1 MPVYYE
7 TEIMY
12 RWYKKANSKT
22 NQQKEQKVK
31 SVSLDKEMLLSCQE
45 TIRSVTEL
53 YKWLGRKH
61 LPPDY
66 YVVPYDGIRD
76 DALVSA
82 MFDELERYRGFKRC
96 YAALK
101 HGKIYEAVHEVSTV
115 FLPNETRAQQIQK
128 YIDDGVP
135 DFLAEKMGY
144 SDEAINL
151 LLGKLPQYTNA
162 LAATTVLSCIW
173 KDIEL
178 QHDAE
183 LQPKYGVTP
192 RDYGKGTAGIFRWWS
207 NDAATDEIQQL
218 LAERQQ
224 YILKSLF
231 YYRRR
236 FSDGEQDKEIQGL
249 KCFPGSWVNAISN
262 VERICVG
269 PEWQSAESMLYSVL
283 KNPTQVIET
292 ALDDIVNFHLRGVKL
307 QIDSS
312 GNRQFLVADTI
323 VDAMYAYLSWD
334 LQHGLSYRKCLCCD
348 TYFVV
353 GNRDRKYC
361 DAHLPPN
368 GRYQRNLIHKKLKE
382 TAMKGESIC
391 KNEP

>member
-12 RWYKKANSKT
+12 RWYKKPDDKTNSK
-22 NQQKEQKVK
+22 KEQKVK
-31 SVSLDKEMLLSCQE
+31 FTSLDKEMLLSCQE
-45 TIRSVTEL
+45 TIQSVTEL

-76 DALVSA
+76 DALVA
-82 MFDELERYRGFKRC
+82 TMYEELEHYREIKRC

-101 HGKIYEAVHEVSTV
+101 HGEIYEAVHEVATA
-115 FLPNETRAQQIQK
+115 FLPNETMEQQTQR

-135 DFLAEKMGY
+135 DFIAERMDY
-144 SDEAINL
+144 SDEAVNL
-151 LLGKLPQYTNA
+151 LLGKWPQYTNA
-162 LAATTVLSCIW
+162 LAAAMVLSCRW
-173 KDIEL
+173 KDIERK
-178 QHDAE
+178 HDAE

-192 RDYGKGTAGIFRWWS
+192 RDYGKETAGIFRWWS
-207 NDAATDEIQQL
+207 NSAATDEIKQL
-218 LAERQQ
+218 LEERRN

-231 YYRRR
+231 YYKRKY
-236 FSDGEQDKEIQGL
+236 SDGEQDEGIQSL
-249 KCFPGSWVNAISN
+249 TRFPGDWMNAISRG
-262 VERICVG
+262 ERIRVG
-269 PEWQSAESMLYSVL
+269 PEWPNAEAMLDYVL
-283 KNPTQVIET
+283 GNLAQVMED
-292 ALDDIVNFHLRGVKL
+292 ALDDIVNFHLQGVRL
-307 QIDSS
+307 QIDSIE
-312 GNRQFLVADTI
+312 NRQFLVADTI

-334 LQHGLSYRKCLCCD
+334 LKRGLSYRKCLCCD

-368 GRYQRNLIHKKLKE
+368 GRYQRNLIKKKL
-382 TAMKGESIC
+382 
-391 KNEP
+391 NEKVHGSN

>member
-12 RWYKKANSKT
+12 RWYKKPDDKTNSK
-22 NQQKEQKVK
+22 KEQKVK
-31 SVSLDKEMLLSCQE
+31 FTSLDKEMLLSCQE
-45 TIRSVTEL
+45 TIQSVTEL

-76 DALVSA
+76 DALVA
-82 MFDELERYRGFKRC
+82 TMYEELEHYREIKRC

-101 HGKIYEAVHEVSTV
+101 HGEIYEAVHEVATA
-115 FLPNETRAQQIQK
+115 FLPNETMEQQTQR

-135 DFLAEKMGY
+135 DFIAERMDY
-144 SDEAINL
+144 SDEAVNL
-151 LLGKLPQYTNA
+151 LLGKWPQYTNA
-162 LAATTVLSCIW
+162 LAAAMVLSCMW
-173 KDIEL
+173 KDIERN
-178 QHDAE
+178 HDAE

-207 NDAATDEIQQL
+207 NSAATDEIKQL
-218 LAERQQ
+218 LEERRN

-231 YYRRR
+231 YYKRKY
-236 FSDGEQDKEIQGL
+236 SDGEQDEGIQSL
-249 KCFPGSWVNAISN
+249 TRFPGDWMNAISRG
-262 VERICVG
+262 ERSRVG
-269 PEWQSAESMLYSVL
+269 PEWPNAEAMLDYVL
-283 KNPTQVIET
+283 GNLAQVMED
-292 ALDDIVNFHLRGVKL
+292 ALDDIVNFHLQGVRL
-307 QIDSS
+307 QIDSIE
-312 GNRQFLVADTI
+312 NRQFLVADTI

-334 LQHGLSYRKCLCCD
+334 LKRGLSYRKCLCCD

-368 GRYQRNLIHKKLKE
+368 GRYQRNLIKKKL
-382 TAMKGESIC
+382 
-391 KNEP
+391 NEKVHGSN

>member
-12 RWYKKANSKT
+12 RWYKKPDDKTNSK
-22 NQQKEQKVK
+22 KEQKVK
-31 SVSLDKEMLLSCQE
+31 FTSLDKEMLLSCQE
-45 TIRSVTEL
+45 TIQSVTEL

-76 DALVSA
+76 DALVA
-82 MFDELERYRGFKRC
+82 TMYEELEHYREIKRC

-101 HGKIYEAVHEVSTV
+101 HGEIYEAVHEVATA
-115 FLPNETRAQQIQK
+115 FLPNETMEQQTQR

-135 DFLAEKMGY
+135 DFIAERMDY
-144 SDEAINL
+144 SDEAVNL
-151 LLGKLPQYTNA
+151 LLGKWPQYTNA
-162 LAATTVLSCIW
+162 LAAAMVLSCMW
-173 KDIEL
+173 KDIERK
-178 QHDAE
+178 HDAE

-207 NDAATDEIQQL
+207 NSAATDEIKQL
-218 LAERQQ
+218 LEERRN

-231 YYRRR
+231 YYKRKY
-236 FSDGEQDKEIQGL
+236 SDGEQDEGIQSL
-249 KCFPGSWVNAISN
+249 TRFPGDWMNAISRGG
-262 VERICVG
+262 RIRVG
-269 PEWQSAESMLYSVL
+269 PEWPNAEAMLDYVL
-283 KNPTQVIET
+283 GNLAQVMED
-292 ALDDIVNFHLRGVKL
+292 ALDDIVNFHLQGVRL
-307 QIDSS
+307 QIDSIE
-312 GNRQFLVADTI
+312 NRQFLVADTI

-334 LQHGLSYRKCLCCD
+334 LKRGLSYRKCLCCD

-368 GRYQRNLIHKKLKE
+368 GRYQRNLIKKKL
-382 TAMKGESIC
+382 
-391 KNEP
+391 NEKVHGSN

>member
-12 RWYKKANSKT
+12 RWYKKPDDKTNSK
-22 NQQKEQKVK
+22 KEQKVK
-31 SVSLDKEMLLSCQE
+31 FTSLDKEMLLSCQE
-45 TIRSVTEL
+45 TIQSVTEL

-76 DALVSA
+76 DALVA
-82 MFDELERYRGFKRC
+82 TMYEELEHYREIKRC

-101 HGKIYEAVHEVSTV
+101 HGEIYEAVHEVATA
-115 FLPNETRAQQIQK
+115 FLPNETMEQQTQR

-135 DFLAEKMGY
+135 DFIAERMDY
-144 SDEAINL
+144 SDEAVNL
-151 LLGKLPQYTNA
+151 LLGKWPRYTNA
-162 LAATTVLSCIW
+162 LAAAMVLSCMW
-173 KDIEL
+173 KDIERK
-178 QHDAE
+178 HDAE

-207 NDAATDEIQQL
+207 NSAATDEIKQL
-218 LAERQQ
+218 LEERRN

-231 YYRRR
+231 YYKRQY
-236 FSDGEQDKEIQGL
+236 SDGEQDEGIQSL
-249 KCFPGSWVNAISN
+249 TRFPGDWMNAISRG
-262 VERICVG
+262 ERIRVG
-269 PEWQSAESMLYSVL
+269 PKWPNAEAMLDYVL
-283 KNPTQVIET
+283 GNLAQVMED
-292 ALDDIVNFHLRGVKL
+292 ALDDIVNFHLQGVRL
-307 QIDSS
+307 QIDSIE
-312 GNRQFLVADTI
+312 NRQFLVADTI
-323 VDAMYAYLSWD
+323 VDAMDAYLSWD
-334 LQHGLSYRKCLCCD
+334 LKRGLSYRKCLCCD

-368 GRYQRNLIHKKLKE
+368 GRYQRNLIKKKL
-382 TAMKGESIC
+382 
-391 KNEP
+391 NEKVHGSN

>member
-12 RWYKKANSKT
+12 RWYKKPDDKTNSK
-22 NQQKEQKVK
+22 KEQKVK
-31 SVSLDKEMLLSCQE
+31 FTSLDKEMLLSCQE
-45 TIRSVTEL
+45 TIQSVTEL

-76 DALVSA
+76 DALVA
-82 MFDELERYRGFKRC
+82 TMYEELEHYREIKRC

-101 HGKIYEAVHEVSTV
+101 HGEIYEAVHEVATA
-115 FLPNETRAQQIQK
+115 FLPNETMEQQTQR

-135 DFLAEKMGY
+135 DFIAERMDY
-144 SDEAINL
+144 SDEAVNL
-151 LLGKLPQYTNA
+151 LLGKWPQYTNA
-162 LAATTVLSCIW
+162 LAAAMVLSCMW
-173 KDIEL
+173 KDIERK
-178 QHDAE
+178 HDAE

-207 NDAATDEIQQL
+207 NSAATDEIKQL
-218 LAERQQ
+218 LEERRN

-231 YYRRR
+231 YYKRKY
-236 FSDGEQDKEIQGL
+236 SDGEQDEGIQSL
-249 KCFPGSWVNAISN
+249 TRFPGDWMNAISRG
-262 VERICVG
+262 ERIRVG
-269 PEWQSAESMLYSVL
+269 PEWPNAEAMLDYVL
-283 KNPTQVIET
+283 GNLAQVMED
-292 ALDDIVNFHLRGVKL
+292 ALDDIVNFHLQGVRL
-307 QIDSS
+307 QID
-312 GNRQFLVADTI
+312 GIENRQFLVADTI

-334 LQHGLSYRKCLCCD
+334 LKRGLSYRKCLCCD

-368 GRYQRNLIHKKLKE
+368 GRYQRNLIKKKL
-382 TAMKGESIC
+382 
-391 KNEP
+391 NEKVHGSN

>member
-12 RWYKKANSKT
+12 RWYKKPDDKTNSK
-22 NQQKEQKVK
+22 KEQKVK
-31 SVSLDKEMLLSCQE
+31 FTSLDKEMLLSCQE
-45 TIRSVTEL
+45 TIQSVTEL

-76 DALVSA
+76 DALVA
-82 MFDELERYRGFKRC
+82 TMYEELEHYREIKRC

-101 HGKIYEAVHEVSTV
+101 HGEIYEAVHEVATA
-115 FLPNETRAQQIQK
+115 FLPNETMEQQTQR

-135 DFLAEKMGY
+135 DFIAERMDY
-144 SDEAINL
+144 SDEAVNL
-151 LLGKLPQYTNA
+151 LLGKWPQYTNA
-162 LAATTVLSCIW
+162 LAAAMVLSCMW
-173 KDIEL
+173 KDIERK
-178 QHDAE
+178 HDAE

-192 RDYGKGTAGIFRWWS
+192 RDYGKETAGIFRWWANS
-207 NDAATDEIQQL
+207 AATDEIKQL
-218 LAERQQ
+218 LEERRN

-231 YYRRR
+231 YYKRKY
-236 FSDGEQDKEIQGL
+236 SDGEQDEGIQSL
-249 KCFPGSWVNAISN
+249 TRFPGDWMNAISRG
-262 VERICVG
+262 ERIRVG
-269 PEWQSAESMLYSVL
+269 PEWPNAEAMLDYVL
-283 KNPTQVIET
+283 GNLAQVMED
-292 ALDDIVNFHLRGVKL
+292 ALDDIVNFHLQGVRL
-307 QIDSS
+307 QIDSIE
-312 GNRQFLVADTI
+312 NRQFLVADTI

-334 LQHGLSYRKCLCCD
+334 LKRGLSYRKCLCCD

-368 GRYQRNLIHKKLKE
+368 GRYQRNLIKKKL
-382 TAMKGESIC
+382 
-391 KNEP
+391 NEKVHGSN

>member
-12 RWYKKANSKT
+12 RWYKKPDDKTNSK
-22 NQQKEQKVK
+22 KEQKVK
-31 SVSLDKEMLLSCQE
+31 FTSLDKEMLLSCQE
-45 TIRSVTEL
+45 TIQSVTEL

-76 DALVSA
+76 DALVA
-82 MFDELERYRGFKRC
+82 TMYEELEHYREIKRC

-101 HGKIYEAVHEVSTV
+101 HGEIYEAVHEVATA
-115 FLPNETRAQQIQK
+115 FLPNETMEQQTQR

-135 DFLAEKMGY
+135 DFIAELMDY
-144 SDEAINL
+144 SDEAVNL
-151 LLGKLPQYTNA
+151 LLGKWPQYTNA
-162 LAATTVLSCIW
+162 LAAAMVLSCMW
-173 KDIEL
+173 KDIARK
-178 QHDAE
+178 HDAE

-207 NDAATDEIQQL
+207 NSAATDEIKQL
-218 LAERQQ
+218 LEERRN

-231 YYRRR
+231 YYKRKY
-236 FSDGEQDKEIQGL
+236 SDGEQDEGIQSL
-249 KCFPGSWVNAISN
+249 TRFPGDWMNAISRG
-262 VERICVG
+262 ERIRVG
-269 PEWQSAESMLYSVL
+269 PEWPNAEAILDYGL
-283 KNPTQVIET
+283 GNLAQVMED
-292 ALDDIVNFHLRGVKL
+292 ALDDIVNFHLQGVRL
-307 QIDSS
+307 QIDSIE
-312 GNRQFLVADTI
+312 NRQFLVADTI

-334 LQHGLSYRKCLCCD
+334 LKRGLSYRKCLCCD

-368 GRYQRNLIHKKLKE
+368 GRYQRNLIKKKL
-382 TAMKGESIC
+382 
-391 KNEP
+391 NEKVHGSN

>member
-12 RWYKKANSKT
+12 RWYKKPDDKTNSK
-22 NQQKEQKVK
+22 KEQKVK
-31 SVSLDKEMLLSCQE
+31 FTSLDKEMLLSCQE
-45 TIRSVTEL
+45 TIQSVTEL

-76 DALVSA
+76 DALVA
-82 MFDELERYRGFKRC
+82 TMYEELEHYREIKRC

-101 HGKIYEAVHEVSTV
+101 HGEIYEAVHEVATA
-115 FLPNETRAQQIQK
+115 FLPNETMEQQTQR

-135 DFLAEKMGY
+135 DFIAERMDY
-144 SDEAINL
+144 SDEAVNL
-151 LLGKLPQYTNA
+151 LLGKWPQYTNA
-162 LAATTVLSCIW
+162 LAAAMVLSCMW
-173 KDIEL
+173 KDIERN
-178 QHDAE
+178 HDAE

-207 NDAATDEIQQL
+207 NSAATDEIKQL
-218 LAERQQ
+218 LEERRN

-231 YYRRR
+231 YYKRKY
-236 FSDGEQDKEIQGL
+236 SDGEQDEGIQSL
-249 KCFPGSWVNAISN
+249 TRFPGDWMNAISRG
-262 VERICVG
+262 ERIRVG
-269 PEWQSAESMLYSVL
+269 PEWPNAEAMLDYVL
-283 KNPTQVIET
+283 GNLAQVMGD
-292 ALDDIVNFHLRGVKL
+292 ALDDIVNFHLQGVRL
-307 QIDSS
+307 QIDSIE
-312 GNRQFLVADTI
+312 NRQFLVADTI

-334 LQHGLSYRKCLCCD
+334 LKRGLSYRKCLCCD

-368 GRYQRNLIHKKLKE
+368 GRYQRNLIKKKL
-382 TAMKGESIC
+382 
-391 KNEP
+391 NEKVHGSN

>member
-12 RWYKKANSKT
+12 RWYKKPDDKTNSK
-22 NQQKEQKVK
+22 KEQKVK
-31 SVSLDKEMLLSCQE
+31 FTSLDKEMLLYCQE
-45 TIRSVTEL
+45 TIQSVTEL

-76 DALVSA
+76 DALVA
-82 MFDELERYRGFKRC
+82 TMYEELEHYREIKRC

-101 HGKIYEAVHEVSTV
+101 HGEIYEAVHEVATA
-115 FLPNETRAQQIQK
+115 FLPNETMEQQTQR

-135 DFLAEKMGY
+135 DFIAERMDY
-144 SDEAINL
+144 SDEAVNL
-151 LLGKLPQYTNA
+151 LLGKWPQYTNA
-162 LAATTVLSCIW
+162 LAAAMVLSCMW
-173 KDIEL
+173 KDIERK
-178 QHDAE
+178 HDAE

-207 NDAATDEIQQL
+207 NSAATDEIKQL
-218 LAERQQ
+218 LEERRN

-231 YYRRR
+231 YYKRKY
-236 FSDGEQDKEIQGL
+236 SDGEQDEGIQSL
-249 KCFPGSWVNAISN
+249 TRFPGDWMNAISRG
-262 VERICVG
+262 ERIRVG
-269 PEWQSAESMLYSVL
+269 PEWPNAEAMLDYVL
-283 KNPTQVIET
+283 GNLAQVMED
-292 ALDDIVNFHLRGVKL
+292 ALDDIVNFHLQGVRL
-307 QIDSS
+307 QIDSIE
-312 GNRQFLVADTI
+312 NRQFLVADTI

-334 LQHGLSYRKCLCCD
+334 LKRGLSYRKCLCCD

-368 GRYQRNLIHKKLKE
+368 GRYQRNLIKKKL
-382 TAMKGESIC
+382 
-391 KNEP
+391 NEKVHGSN

>member
-12 RWYKKANSKT
+12 RWYKKPDDKTNSK
-22 NQQKEQKVK
+22 KEQKVK
-31 SVSLDKEMLLSCQE
+31 FTSLDKEMLLSCQE
-45 TIRSVTEL
+45 TIQSVTEL

-76 DALVSA
+76 DALVA
-82 MFDELERYRGFKRC
+82 TMYEELEHYREIKRC

-101 HGKIYEAVHEVSTV
+101 HGEIYEAVHEVATA
-115 FLPNETRAQQIQK
+115 FLPNETMEQQTQR

-135 DFLAEKMGY
+135 DFIAERMDY
-144 SDEAINL
+144 SDEAVNL
-151 LLGKLPQYTNA
+151 LLGKWPQYTNA
-162 LAATTVLSCIW
+162 LAAAMVLSCMW
-173 KDIEL
+173 KDIERK
-178 QHDAE
+178 HDAE

-207 NDAATDEIQQL
+207 NSAATDEIKQL
-218 LAERQQ
+218 LEERRN

-231 YYRRR
+231 YYKRKY
-236 FSDGEQDKEIQGL
+236 SDGEQDEGIQSL
-249 KCFPGSWVNAISN
+249 TRFPGDWMNAISRG
-262 VERICVG
+262 ERIRVG
-269 PEWQSAESMLYSVL
+269 PEWPNVEAMLDYVL
-283 KNPTQVIET
+283 GNLAQVMED
-292 ALDDIVNFHLRGVKL
+292 ALDDIVNFHLQGVRL
-307 QIDSS
+307 QIDSIE
-312 GNRQFLVADTI
+312 NRQFLVADTI

-334 LQHGLSYRKCLCCD
+334 LKRGLSYRKCLCCD

-368 GRYQRNLIHKKLKE
+368 GRYQRNLIKKKL
-382 TAMKGESIC
+382 
-391 KNEP
+391 NEKVHGSN

>member
-12 RWYKKANSKT
+12 RWYKKPDDKTNSK
-22 NQQKEQKVK
+22 KEQKVK
-31 SVSLDKEMLLSCQE
+31 FTSLDKEMLLSCQE
-45 TIRSVTEL
+45 TIQSVTEL

-76 DALVSA
+76 DALVA
-82 MFDELERYRGFKRC
+82 TMYEELEHYREIKRC

-101 HGKIYEAVHEVSTV
+101 HGEIYEAVHEVATA
-115 FLPNETRAQQIQK
+115 FLPNETMEQQTQR

-135 DFLAEKMGY
+135 DFIAERMDY
-144 SDEAINL
+144 SDEAVNL
-151 LLGKLPQYTNA
+151 LLGKWPQYTNA
-162 LAATTVLSCIW
+162 LAAAMVLSCMW
-173 KDIEL
+173 KDIERK
-178 QHDAE
+178 HDAE

-207 NDAATDEIQQL
+207 NSAATDEIKQL
-218 LAERQQ
+218 LEERRN

-231 YYRRR
+231 YYKRKY
-236 FSDGEQDKEIQGL
+236 SDGEQDEGIQSL
-249 KCFPGSWVNAISN
+249 TRFPGDWMNAISRG
-262 VERICVG
+262 ERIRVG
-269 PEWQSAESMLYSVL
+269 PEWPNAEAMLDYVL
-283 KNPTQVIET
+283 GNLAQVMED
-292 ALDDIVNFHLRGVKL
+292 ALDDIVNFHLQGVRL
-307 QIDSS
+307 QIDSIE
-312 GNRQFLVADTI
+312 NRQFLVADTI

-334 LQHGLSYRKCLCCD
+334 LKRGLSYRKCLCCD

-368 GRYQRNLIHKKLKE
+368 GRYQRNLIKKKL
-382 TAMKGESIC
+382 
-391 KNEP
+391 NEKVHGSN

>member
-7 TEIMY
+7 TEIIY
-12 RWYKKANSKT
+12 RWYKKPNDKNNSK
-22 NQQKEQKVK
+22 KEQKVK
-31 SVSLDKEMLLSCQE
+31 FTSLDKEMLLSCQE
-45 TIRSVTEL
+45 TIQSVTEL

-76 DALVSA
+76 DALVA
-82 MFDELERYRGFKRC
+82 TMYEELEHYREIKRC

-101 HGKIYEAVHEVSTV
+101 HGEIYEAVHEVAAA
-115 FLPNETRAQQIQK
+115 FLPNETREQQTQR

-135 DFLAEKMGY
+135 DFIAERMDY
-144 SDEAINL
+144 SDEAVNL
-151 LLGKLPQYTNA
+151 LLGKWPQYTNA
-162 LAATTVLSCIW
+162 LAAAMVLSCMW
-173 KDIEL
+173 KDIERK
-178 QHDAE
+178 HDTE

-207 NDAATDEIQQL
+207 NSAATDEIKQL
-218 LAERQQ
+218 LEERRN

-231 YYRRR
+231 YYKRKY
-236 FSDGEQDKEIQGL
+236 SDGEQDEGIQSL
-249 KCFPGSWVNAISN
+249 TRFPGDWMNAISRG
-262 VERICVG
+262 ERIRVG
-269 PEWQSAESMLYSVL
+269 PEWPNAEAMLDYVL
-283 KNPTQVIET
+283 GNLAQVMED
-292 ALDDIVNFHLRGVKL
+292 ALDDIVNFHLQGVRL
-307 QIDSS
+307 QIDSIE
-312 GNRQFLVADTI
+312 NRQFLVADTI

-334 LQHGLSYRKCLCCD
+334 LKRGLSYRKCLCCD

-368 GRYQRNLIHKKLKE
+368 GRYQRNLIAKKLKE
-382 TAMKGESIC
+382 TAK
-391 KNEP
+391 

>member
-12 RWYKKANSKT
+12 RWYKKPDNKTNSK
-22 NQQKEQKVK
+22 KEQKVK
-31 SVSLDKEMLLSCQE
+31 FTSLDKEMLLSCQE
-45 TIRSVTEL
+45 TIQSVTEL

-76 DALVSA
+76 DALVA
-82 MFDELERYRGFKRC
+82 TMYEELEHYREIKRC

-101 HGKIYEAVHEVSTV
+101 YGEIYEAVHEAATA
-115 FLPNETRAQQIQK
+115 FLPNETMEQQTQR

-135 DFLAEKMGY
+135 DFIAERMDY
-144 SDEAINL
+144 SDEAVNL
-151 LLGKLPQYTNA
+151 LLGKWPQYTNA
-162 LAATTVLSCIW
+162 LAAAMVLSCMW
-173 KDIEL
+173 KDIERK
-178 QHDAE
+178 HDAE

-207 NDAATDEIQQL
+207 NSAVTDEIKQL
-218 LAERQQ
+218 LEERRN

-231 YYRRR
+231 YYKRKY
-236 FSDGEQDKEIQGL
+236 SDGEQDEGIQSL
-249 KCFPGSWVNAISN
+249 THFPGDWMNAISRG
-262 VERICVG
+262 ERIRVG
-269 PEWQSAESMLYSVL
+269 PEWPNAEAMLDYVL
-283 KNPTQVIET
+283 GNLAQVMED
-292 ALDDIVNFHLRGVKL
+292 ALDDIVNFHLQGVRL
-307 QIDSS
+307 QIDSIE
-312 GNRQFLVADTI
+312 NRQFLVADTI

-334 LQHGLSYRKCLCCD
+334 LKRGLSYRKCLCCD

-368 GRYQRNLIHKKLKE
+368 GRYQRNLIAKKLKE
-382 TAMKGESIC
+382 TAK
-391 KNEP
+391 

>member
-12 RWYKKANSKT
+12 RWYKKPDDKTNSK
-22 NQQKEQKVK
+22 KEQKVK
-31 SVSLDKEMLLSCQE
+31 FTSLDKEMLLSCQE
-45 TIRSVTEL
+45 TIQSVTEL

-76 DALVSA
+76 DALVA
-82 MFDELERYRGFKRC
+82 TMYEELEHYREIKRC

-101 HGKIYEAVHEVSTV
+101 HGEIYEAVHEVATA
-115 FLPNETRAQQIQK
+115 FLPNETMEQQTQR

-135 DFLAEKMGY
+135 DFIAERMDY
-144 SDEAINL
+144 SDEAVNL
-151 LLGKLPQYTNA
+151 LLGKWPQYTNA
-162 LAATTVLSCIW
+162 LAAAMVLSCMW
-173 KDIEL
+173 KDIERK
-178 QHDAE
+178 HDAE

-192 RDYGKGTAGIFRWWS
+192 RDYGKETAGIFRWWS
-207 NDAATDEIQQL
+207 NSAATDEIKQL
-218 LAERQQ
+218 LEERRN

-231 YYRRR
+231 YYKRKY
-236 FSDGEQDKEIQGL
+236 SDGEQDEGIQSL
-249 KCFPGSWVNAISN
+249 TRFPGDWMNAISRG
-262 VERICVG
+262 ERIRVG
-269 PEWQSAESMLYSVL
+269 PEWPNAEAMLDYVL
-283 KNPTQVIET
+283 GNLAQVMGD
-292 ALDDIVNFHLRGVKL
+292 ALDDIVNFHLQGVRL
-307 QIDSS
+307 QIDSIE
-312 GNRQFLVADTI
+312 NRQFLVADTI

-334 LQHGLSYRKCLCCD
+334 LKRGLSYRKCLCCD

-368 GRYQRNLIHKKLKE
+368 GRYQRNLIKKKL
-382 TAMKGESIC
+382 
-391 KNEP
+391 NEKVHGSN

>member
-12 RWYKKANSKT
+12 RWYKKPDDKTNSK
-22 NQQKEQKVK
+22 KEQKVK
-31 SVSLDKEMLLSCQE
+31 FTSLDKEMLLSCQE
-45 TIRSVTEL
+45 TIQSVTEL

-76 DALVSA
+76 DALVA
-82 MFDELERYRGFKRC
+82 TMYEELEHYREIKRC

-101 HGKIYEAVHEVSTV
+101 HGEIYEAVHEVATA
-115 FLPNETRAQQIQK
+115 FLPNETMEQQTQR

-135 DFLAEKMGY
+135 DFIAERMDY
-144 SDEAINL
+144 SDEAVNL
-151 LLGKLPQYTNA
+151 LLGKWPQYTNA
-162 LAATTVLSCIW
+162 LAAAMVLSCMW
-173 KDIEL
+173 KDIERK
-178 QHDAE
+178 HDAE

-207 NDAATDEIQQL
+207 NSAATDEIKQL
-218 LAERQQ
+218 LEERRN

-231 YYRRR
+231 YYKRKY
-236 FSDGEQDKEIQGL
+236 SDGEQDEGIQNL
-249 KCFPGSWVNAISN
+249 TRFPGDWMNAISRG
-262 VERICVG
+262 ERIRVG
-269 PEWQSAESMLYSVL
+269 PKWPNAEAMLDYVL
-283 KNPTQVIET
+283 GNLAQVMED
-292 ALDDIVNFHLRGVKL
+292 ALDDIVNFHLQGVRL
-307 QIDSS
+307 QIDSIE
-312 GNRQFLVADTI
+312 NRQFLVADTI

-334 LQHGLSYRKCLCCD
+334 LKRGLSYRKCLCCD

-368 GRYQRNLIHKKLKE
+368 GRYQRNLIKKKL
-382 TAMKGESIC
+382 
-391 KNEP
+391 NEKVHGSN

>member
-12 RWYKKANSKT
+12 RWYKKPDDKTNSK
-22 NQQKEQKVK
+22 KEQKVK
-31 SVSLDKEMLLSCQE
+31 FTSLDKEMLLSCQE
-45 TIRSVTEL
+45 TIQSVTEL

-76 DALVSA
+76 DALVA
-82 MFDELERYRGFKRC
+82 TMYEELEHYREIKRC

-101 HGKIYEAVHEVSTV
+101 HGEIYEAVHEVATA
-115 FLPNETRAQQIQK
+115 FLPNETMEQQTQR

-135 DFLAEKMGY
+135 DFIAERMDY
-144 SDEAINL
+144 SDEAVNL
-151 LLGKLPQYTNA
+151 LLGKWPQYTNA
-162 LAATTVLSCIW
+162 LAAAMVLSCMW
-173 KDIEL
+173 KDIERK
-178 QHDAE
+178 HDAE

-207 NDAATDEIQQL
+207 NSAATDEIKQL
-218 LAERQQ
+218 LEERRN

-231 YYRRR
+231 YYKRKY
-236 FSDGEQDKEIQGL
+236 SDGEQDEGIQSL
-249 KCFPGSWVNAISN
+249 TRFPGDWMNAISRG
-262 VERICVG
+262 ERIRVG
-269 PEWQSAESMLYSVL
+269 PEWPNAEAMLDYVL
-283 KNPTQVIET
+283 GNLAQVMED
-292 ALDDIVNFHLRGVKL
+292 ALDDIVNFHLQGVRL
-307 QIDSS
+307 QIDSIE
-312 GNRQFLVADTI
+312 NRQFLVADTI

-334 LQHGLSYRKCLCCD
+334 LKRGLSYRKCD

-368 GRYQRNLIHKKLKE
+368 GRYQRNLIKKKL
-382 TAMKGESIC
+382 
-391 KNEP
+391 NEKVHGSN

>member
-12 RWYKKANSKT
+12 RWYKKPDDKTNSK
-22 NQQKEQKVK
+22 KEQKVK
-31 SVSLDKEMLLSCQE
+31 FTSLDKEMLLSCQE
-45 TIRSVTEL
+45 TIQSVTEL

-76 DALVSA
+76 DALVA
-82 MFDELERYRGFKRC
+82 TMYEELEHYREIKRC

-101 HGKIYEAVHEVSTV
+101 HGEIYEAVHEVATA
-115 FLPNETRAQQIQK
+115 FLPNETMEQQTQR

-135 DFLAEKMGY
+135 DFIAERMDY
-144 SDEAINL
+144 SDEAVNL
-151 LLGKLPQYTNA
+151 LLGKWPQYTNA
-162 LAATTVLSCIW
+162 LAAAMVLSCMW
-173 KDIEL
+173 KDIERN
-178 QHDAE
+178 HDAE

-207 NDAATDEIQQL
+207 NSAATDEIKQL
-218 LAERQQ
+218 LEERRN

-231 YYRRR
+231 YYKRKY
-236 FSDGEQDKEIQGL
+236 SDGEQDEGIQSL
-249 KCFPGSWVNAISN
+249 TRFPGDWMNAISRG
-262 VERICVG
+262 ERIRVG
-269 PEWQSAESMLYSVL
+269 PEWPNAEAMLDYVL
-283 KNPTQVIET
+283 GNLAQVMGD
-292 ALDDIVNFHLRGVKL
+292 ALDDIVNFHLQGVRL
-307 QIDSS
+307 QIDSIE
-312 GNRQFLVADTI
+312 NRQFLVADTI

-334 LQHGLSYRKCLCCD
+334 LKRGLSYRKCLCCD

-368 GRYQRNLIHKKLKE
+368 GRYQRNLIKKKLKL
-382 TAMKGESIC
+382 
-391 KNEP
+391 

>member
-12 RWYKKANSKT
+12 RWYKKPDDKTNSK
-22 NQQKEQKVK
+22 KEQKVK
-31 SVSLDKEMLLSCQE
+31 FTSLDKEMLLSCQE
-45 TIRSVTEL
+45 TIQSVTEL

-76 DALVSA
+76 DALVA
-82 MFDELERYRGFKRC
+82 TMYEELEHYREIKRC

-101 HGKIYEAVHEVSTV
+101 HGEIYEAVHEVATA
-115 FLPNETRAQQIQK
+115 FLPNETMEQQTQR

-135 DFLAEKMGY
+135 DFIAERMDY
-144 SDEAINL
+144 SDEAVNL
-151 LLGKLPQYTNA
+151 LLGKWPQYTNA
-162 LAATTVLSCIW
+162 LAAAMVLSCMW
-173 KDIEL
+173 KDIERK
-178 QHDAE
+178 HDAE

-207 NDAATDEIQQL
+207 NSAATDEIKQL
-218 LAERQQ
+218 LEERRN

-231 YYRRR
+231 YYKRKY
-236 FSDGEQDKEIQGL
+236 SDGEQDEGIQSL
-249 KCFPGSWVNAISN
+249 TRFPGDWMNAISRG
-262 VERICVG
+262 ERIRVG
-269 PEWQSAESMLYSVL
+269 PEWPSAEAMLDYVL
-283 KNPTQVIET
+283 GNLAQVMED
-292 ALDDIVNFHLRGVKL
+292 ALDDIVNFHLQGVRL
-307 QIDSS
+307 QIDSIE
-312 GNRQFLVADTI
+312 NRQFLVADTI

-334 LQHGLSYRKCLCCD
+334 LKRGLSYRKCLCCD

-368 GRYQRNLIHKKLKE
+368 GRYQRNLIKKKL
-382 TAMKGESIC
+382 
-391 KNEP
+391 NEKVHGSN

>member
-12 RWYKKANSKT
+12 RWYKKPDDKTNSK
-22 NQQKEQKVK
+22 KEQKVK
-31 SVSLDKEMLLSCQE
+31 FTSLDKEMLLSCQE
-45 TIRSVTEL
+45 TIQSVTEL

-76 DALVSA
+76 DALVA
-82 MFDELERYRGFKRC
+82 TMYEELEHYREIKRC

-101 HGKIYEAVHEVSTV
+101 HGEIYEAVHEVATA
-115 FLPNETRAQQIQK
+115 FLPNETMEQQTQR

-135 DFLAEKMGY
+135 DFIAERMDY
-144 SDEAINL
+144 SDEAVNL
-151 LLGKLPQYTNA
+151 LLGKWPQYTNA
-162 LAATTVLSCIW
+162 LAAAMVLSCMW
-173 KDIEL
+173 KDIERN
-178 QHDAE
+178 HDAE

-207 NDAATDEIQQL
+207 NSAATDEIKQL
-218 LAERQQ
+218 LEERRN

-231 YYRRR
+231 YYKRKY
-236 FSDGEQDKEIQGL
+236 SDGEQDEGIQSL
-249 KCFPGSWVNAISN
+249 TRFPGDWMNAISRG
-262 VERICVG
+262 ERIRVG
-269 PEWQSAESMLYSVL
+269 PEWPNAEAMLDYVL
-283 KNPTQVIET
+283 GNLAQVMED
-292 ALDDIVNFHLRGVKL
+292 ALDDIVNFHLQGVRL
-307 QIDSS
+307 QIDSIE
-312 GNRQFLVADTI
+312 NRQFLVADTI

-334 LQHGLSYRKCLCCD
+334 LKRGLSYRKCLCCD

-368 GRYQRNLIHKKLKE
+368 GRYQRNLIKKKL
-382 TAMKGESIC
+382 
-391 KNEP
+391 NEKVHGSN

>member
-12 RWYKKANSKT
+12 RWYKKPDDKTNSK
-22 NQQKEQKVK
+22 KEQKVK
-31 SVSLDKEMLLSCQE
+31 FTSLDKEMLLSCQE
-45 TIRSVTEL
+45 TIQSVTEL

-76 DALVSA
+76 DALVA
-82 MFDELERYRGFKRC
+82 TMYEELEHYREIKRC

-101 HGKIYEAVHEVSTV
+101 HGEIYEAVHEVATA
-115 FLPNETRAQQIQK
+115 FLPNETMEQQTQR

-135 DFLAEKMGY
+135 DFIAERMDY
-144 SDEAINL
+144 SDQAVNL
-151 LLGKLPQYTNA
+151 LLGKWPQYTNA
-162 LAATTVLSCIW
+162 LAAAMVLSCMW
-173 KDIEL
+173 KDIERK
-178 QHDAE
+178 HDAE

-207 NDAATDEIQQL
+207 NSAATDEIKQL
-218 LAERQQ
+218 LEERRN

-231 YYRRR
+231 YYKRKY
-236 FSDGEQDKEIQGL
+236 SDGEQDEGIQSL
-249 KCFPGSWVNAISN
+249 TRFPGDWMNAISRG
-262 VERICVG
+262 ERIRVG
-269 PEWQSAESMLYSVL
+269 PEWPNAEAMLDYVL
-283 KNPTQVIET
+283 GNLAQVMED
-292 ALDDIVNFHLRGVKL
+292 ALDDIVNFHLQGVRL
-307 QIDSS
+307 QID
-312 GNRQFLVADTI
+312 GIENRQFLVADTI

-334 LQHGLSYRKCLCCD
+334 LKRGLSYRKCLCCD

-368 GRYQRNLIHKKLKE
+368 GRYQRNLIKKKL
-382 TAMKGESIC
+382 
-391 KNEP
+391 NEKVHGSN

>member
-12 RWYKKANSKT
+12 RWYKKPDDKTNSK
-22 NQQKEQKVK
+22 KEQKVK
-31 SVSLDKEMLLSCQE
+31 FTSLDKEMLLSCQE
-45 TIRSVTEL
+45 TIQSVTEL

-76 DALVSA
+76 DALVA
-82 MFDELERYRGFKRC
+82 TMYEELEHYREIKRC

-101 HGKIYEAVHEVSTV
+101 HGEIYEAVHEVATA
-115 FLPNETRAQQIQK
+115 FLPNETMEQQTQR

-135 DFLAEKMGY
+135 DFIAERMDY
-144 SDEAINL
+144 SDEAVNL
-151 LLGKLPQYTNA
+151 LLGKWPQYTNA
-162 LAATTVLSCIW
+162 LAAAMVLSCMW
-173 KDIEL
+173 KDIERK
-178 QHDAE
+178 HDAE

-207 NDAATDEIQQL
+207 NSAATDEIKQL
-218 LAERQQ
+218 LEERRN

-231 YYRRR
+231 YYKRQY
-236 FSDGEQDKEIQGL
+236 SDGEQDEGIQSL
-249 KCFPGSWVNAISN
+249 TRFPGDWMNAISRG
-262 VERICVG
+262 ERIRVG
-269 PEWQSAESMLYSVL
+269 PKWPNAEAMLDYVL
-283 KNPTQVIET
+283 GNLAQVMED
-292 ALDDIVNFHLRGVKL
+292 ALDDIVNFHLQGVRL
-307 QIDSS
+307 QIDSIE
-312 GNRQFLVADTI
+312 NRQFLVADTI

-334 LQHGLSYRKCLCCD
+334 LKRGLSYRKCLCCD

-368 GRYQRNLIHKKLKE
+368 GRYQRNLIK
-382 TAMKGESIC
+382 
-391 KNEP
+391 

>member
-12 RWYKKANSKT
+12 RWYKKPDDKTNSK
-22 NQQKEQKVK
+22 KEQKVK
-31 SVSLDKEMLLSCQE
+31 FTSLDKEMLLSCQE
-45 TIRSVTEL
+45 TIQSVTEL

-76 DALVSA
+76 DALVA
-82 MFDELERYRGFKRC
+82 TMYEELEHYREIKRC

-101 HGKIYEAVHEVSTV
+101 HGDIYEAVHEVATA
-115 FLPNETRAQQIQK
+115 FLPNETMEQQTQR

-135 DFLAEKMGY
+135 DFIAERMDY
-144 SDEAINL
+144 SDEAVNL
-151 LLGKLPQYTNA
+151 LLGKWPQYTNA
-162 LAATTVLSCIW
+162 LAAAMVLSCMW
-173 KDIEL
+173 KDIERK
-178 QHDAE
+178 HDAE

-192 RDYGKGTAGIFRWWS
+192 RDYGKETAGIFRWLS
-207 NDAATDEIQQL
+207 NSAATDEIKQL
-218 LAERQQ
+218 LEERRN

-231 YYRRR
+231 YYKRKY
-236 FSDGEQDKEIQGL
+236 SDGEQDEGIQSL
-249 KCFPGSWVNAISN
+249 TRFPGDWMNAISRG
-262 VERICVG
+262 ERIRVG
-269 PEWQSAESMLYSVL
+269 PDWPNAEAMLDYVL
-283 KNPTQVIET
+283 GNLAQVMED
-292 ALDDIVNFHLRGVKL
+292 ALDDIVNFHLQGVRL
-307 QIDSS
+307 QIDSIE
-312 GNRQFLVADTI
+312 NRQFLVADTI

-334 LQHGLSYRKCLCCD
+334 LKRGLSYRKCLCCD

-368 GRYQRNLIHKKLKE
+368 GRYQRNLIKKKL
-382 TAMKGESIC
+382 
-391 KNEP
+391 NEKVHGSN

>member
-12 RWYKKANSKT
+12 RWHKKPDDKTNSK
-22 NQQKEQKVK
+22 KEQKVK
-31 SVSLDKEMLLSCQE
+31 FTSLDKEMLLSCQE
-45 TIRSVTEL
+45 TIQSVTEL

-76 DALVSA
+76 DALVA
-82 MFDELERYRGFKRC
+82 TMYEELEHYREIKRC

-101 HGKIYEAVHEVSTV
+101 HGEIYEAVHEVATA
-115 FLPNETRAQQIQK
+115 FLPNETMEQQTQR

-135 DFLAEKMGY
+135 DFIAERMDY
-144 SDEAINL
+144 SDEAVNL
-151 LLGKLPQYTNA
+151 LLGKWPQYTNA
-162 LAATTVLSCIW
+162 LAAAMVLSCMW
-173 KDIEL
+173 KDIERK
-178 QHDAE
+178 HDAE

-207 NDAATDEIQQL
+207 NSAATDEIKQL
-218 LAERQQ
+218 LEERRN

-231 YYRRR
+231 YYKRKY
-236 FSDGEQDKEIQGL
+236 SDGEQDEGIQSL
-249 KCFPGSWVNAISN
+249 TRFPGDWMNAISRG
-262 VERICVG
+262 ERIRVG
-269 PEWQSAESMLYSVL
+269 PEWPNAEAMLDYVL
-283 KNPTQVIET
+283 GNLAQVMED
-292 ALDDIVNFHLRGVKL
+292 ALDDIVNFHLQGVRL
-307 QIDSS
+307 QIDSIE
-312 GNRQFLVADTI
+312 NRQFLVADTI

-334 LQHGLSYRKCLCCD
+334 LKRGLSYRKCLCCD

-368 GRYQRNLIHKKLKE
+368 GRYQRNLIKKKL
-382 TAMKGESIC
+382 
-391 KNEP
+391 NEKVHGSN

>member
-12 RWYKKANSKT
+12 RWYKKPDDKTNSK
-22 NQQKEQKVK
+22 KEQKVK
-31 SVSLDKEMLLSCQE
+31 FTSLDKEMLLSCQE
-45 TIRSVTEL
+45 TIQSVTEL

-76 DALVSA
+76 DALVA
-82 MFDELERYRGFKRC
+82 TMYEELEHYREIKRC

-101 HGKIYEAVHEVSTV
+101 HGEIYEAVHEVATA
-115 FLPNETRAQQIQK
+115 FLPNETMKQQTQR

-135 DFLAEKMGY
+135 DFIAERMDY
-144 SDEAINL
+144 SDEAVNL
-151 LLGKLPQYTNA
+151 LLGKWPQYTNA
-162 LAATTVLSCIW
+162 LAAAMVLSCMW
-173 KDIEL
+173 KDIERK
-178 QHDAE
+178 HDAE

-207 NDAATDEIQQL
+207 NSAATDEIKQL
-218 LAERQQ
+218 LEERRN

-231 YYRRR
+231 YYKRKY
-236 FSDGEQDKEIQGL
+236 SDGEQDEGIQSL
-249 KCFPGSWVNAISN
+249 TRFPGDWMNAISRG
-262 VERICVG
+262 ERIRVG
-269 PEWQSAESMLYSVL
+269 PEWPNAEAMLDYVL
-283 KNPTQVIET
+283 GNLAQVMED
-292 ALDDIVNFHLRGVKL
+292 ALDDIVNFHLQGVRL
-307 QIDSS
+307 QIDSIE
-312 GNRQFLVADTI
+312 NRQFLVADTI

-334 LQHGLSYRKCLCCD
+334 LKRGLSYRKCLCCD

-368 GRYQRNLIHKKLKE
+368 GRYQRNLIKKKL
-382 TAMKGESIC
+382 
-391 KNEP
+391 NEKVHGSN

>member
-12 RWYKKANSKT
+12 RWYKKPDDKTNSK
-22 NQQKEQKVK
+22 KEQKVK
-31 SVSLDKEMLLSCQE
+31 FTSLDKEMLLSCQE
-45 TIRSVTEL
+45 TIQSVTEL

-66 YVVPYDGIRD
+66 YVVPYGGIRD
-76 DALVSA
+76 DALVA
-82 MFDELERYRGFKRC
+82 TMYEELEHYREIKRC

-101 HGKIYEAVHEVSTV
+101 HGEIYEAVHEVATA
-115 FLPNETRAQQIQK
+115 FLPNETMEQQTQR

-135 DFLAEKMGY
+135 DFIAERMDY
-144 SDEAINL
+144 SDEAVNL
-151 LLGKLPQYTNA
+151 LLGKWPQYTNA
-162 LAATTVLSCIW
+162 LAAAMVLSCMW
-173 KDIEL
+173 KDIERN
-178 QHDAE
+178 HDAE

-207 NDAATDEIQQL
+207 NSAATDEIKQL
-218 LAERQQ
+218 LEERRN

-231 YYRRR
+231 YYKRKY
-236 FSDGEQDKEIQGL
+236 SDGEQDEGIQSL
-249 KCFPGSWVNAISN
+249 TRFPGDWMNAISRG
-262 VERICVG
+262 ERIRVG
-269 PEWQSAESMLYSVL
+269 PEWPNAEAMLDYVL
-283 KNPTQVIET
+283 GNLAQVMED
-292 ALDDIVNFHLRGVKL
+292 ALDDIVNFHLQGVRL
-307 QIDSS
+307 QIDSIE
-312 GNRQFLVADTI
+312 NRQFLVADTI

-334 LQHGLSYRKCLCCD
+334 LKRGLSYRKCLCCD

-368 GRYQRNLIHKKLKE
+368 GRYQRNLIKKKL
-382 TAMKGESIC
+382 
-391 KNEP
+391 NEKVHGSN

>member
-12 RWYKKANSKT
+12 RWYKKPDDKTNSK
-22 NQQKEQKVK
+22 KEQKVK
-31 SVSLDKEMLLSCQE
+31 FTSLDKEMLLSCQE
-45 TIRSVTEL
+45 TIQSVTEL

-76 DALVSA
+76 DALVA
-82 MFDELERYRGFKRC
+82 TMYEELEHYREIKRC

-101 HGKIYEAVHEVSTV
+101 HGEIYEAVHEVATA
-115 FLPNETRAQQIQK
+115 FLPNETMEQQTQR

-135 DFLAEKMGY
+135 DFIAERMDY
-144 SDEAINL
+144 SDEAVNL
-151 LLGKLPQYTNA
+151 LLGKWPRYTNA
-162 LAATTVLSCIW
+162 LAAAMVLSCMW
-173 KDIEL
+173 KDIERK
-178 QHDAE
+178 HDAE

-207 NDAATDEIQQL
+207 NSAATDEIKQL
-218 LAERQQ
+218 LEERRN

-231 YYRRR
+231 YYKRQY
-236 FSDGEQDKEIQGL
+236 SDGEQDEGIQSL
-249 KCFPGSWVNAISN
+249 TRFPGDWMNAISRG
-262 VERICVG
+262 ERIRVG
-269 PEWQSAESMLYSVL
+269 PKWPNAEAMLDYVL
-283 KNPTQVIET
+283 GNLAQVMED
-292 ALDDIVNFHLRGVKL
+292 ALDDIVNFHLQGVRL
-307 QIDSS
+307 QIDSIE
-312 GNRQFLVADTI
+312 NRQFLVADTI

-334 LQHGLSYRKCLCCD
+334 LKRGLSYRKCLCCD

-368 GRYQRNLIHKKLKE
+368 GRYQRNLIKKKL
-382 TAMKGESIC
+382 
-391 KNEP
+391 NEKVHGSN

>member
-7 TEIMY
+7 TEIIY
-12 RWYKKANSKT
+12 RWYKKPDDKSNSK
-22 NQQKEQKVK
+22 KEQKVK
-31 SVSLDKEMLLSCQE
+31 SISLDKEMLLSCQE
-45 TIRSVTEL
+45 TIQSVTEL

-76 DALVSA
+76 DALVA
-82 MFDELERYRGFKRC
+82 TMYEELEHYREIKRC

-101 HGKIYEAVHEVSTV
+101 HGEIYEAVHEVATA
-115 FLPNETRAQQIQK
+115 FLPNETREQQTQR

-135 DFLAEKMGY
+135 DFIAERMDY
-144 SDEAINL
+144 SDEAVNL
-151 LLGKLPQYTNA
+151 LLGKWPQYTNA
-162 LAATTVLSCIW
+162 LAATMVLSCMW
-173 KDIEL
+173 KDIERK
-178 QHDAE
+178 HDTE

-207 NDAATDEIQQL
+207 NSAATDEIKQL
-218 LAERQQ
+218 LEERRN

-231 YYRRR
+231 YYKRKY
-236 FSDGEQDKEIQGL
+236 SDGEQDEGIQSL
-249 KCFPGSWVNAISN
+249 TRFPGDWMNAISRG
-262 VERICVG
+262 ERIRVG
-269 PEWQSAESMLYSVL
+269 PEWPNAEAMLDYVL
-283 KNPTQVIET
+283 GNLAQVMED
-292 ALDDIVNFHLRGVKL
+292 ALDDIVNFHLQGVRL
-307 QIDSS
+307 QIDSID
-312 GNRQFLVADTI
+312 NRQFLVADTI

-334 LQHGLSYRKCLCCD
+334 LKRGLSYRKCLCCD

-368 GRYQRNLIHKKLKE
+368 GRYQRNLIAKKLKE
-382 TAMKGESIC
+382 TAK
-391 KNEP
+391 

>member
-12 RWYKKANSKT
+12 RWYKKPDDKTNSK
-22 NQQKEQKVK
+22 KEQKVK
-31 SVSLDKEMLLSCQE
+31 FTSLDKEMLLSCQE
-45 TIRSVTEL
+45 TIQSVTEL

-76 DALVSA
+76 DALVA
-82 MFDELERYRGFKRC
+82 TMYEELEHYREIKRC

-101 HGKIYEAVHEVSTV
+101 HGEIYEAVHEVATA
-115 FLPNETRAQQIQK
+115 FLPNETMEQQTQR

-135 DFLAEKMGY
+135 DFIAERMDY
-144 SDEAINL
+144 SDEAVNL
-151 LLGKLPQYTNA
+151 LLGKWPQYTNA
-162 LAATTVLSCIW
+162 LAAAMVLSCMW
-173 KDIEL
+173 KDIERK
-178 QHDAE
+178 HDAE

-207 NDAATDEIQQL
+207 NSAATDEIKQL
-218 LAERQQ
+218 LEERRN

-231 YYRRR
+231 YYKRKY
-236 FSDGEQDKEIQGL
+236 SNGEQDEGIQNL
-249 KCFPGSWVNAISN
+249 TRFPGDWMNAISRG
-262 VERICVG
+262 ERIRVG
-269 PEWQSAESMLYSVL
+269 PKWPNAEAMLDYVL
-283 KNPTQVIET
+283 GNLAQVMED
-292 ALDDIVNFHLRGVKL
+292 ALDDIVNFHLQGVRL
-307 QIDSS
+307 QIDSIE
-312 GNRQFLVADTI
+312 NRQFLVADTI

-334 LQHGLSYRKCLCCD
+334 LKRGLSYRKCLCCD

-368 GRYQRNLIHKKLKE
+368 GRYQRNLIKKKL
-382 TAMKGESIC
+382 
-391 KNEP
+391 NEKVHGSN

>member
-12 RWYKKANSKT
+12 RWYKKPDDKTNSK
-22 NQQKEQKVK
+22 KEQKVK
-31 SVSLDKEMLLSCQE
+31 FTSLDKEMLLSCQE
-45 TIRSVTEL
+45 TIQSVTEL

-76 DALVSA
+76 DALVA
-82 MFDELERYRGFKRC
+82 TMYEELEHYREIKRC

-101 HGKIYEAVHEVSTV
+101 HGEIYEAVHEVATA
-115 FLPNETRAQQIQK
+115 FLPNETMEQQTQR

-135 DFLAEKMGY
+135 DFIAERMDY
-144 SDEAINL
+144 SDEAVNL
-151 LLGKLPQYTNA
+151 LLGKWPQYTNA
-162 LAATTVLSCIW
+162 LAAAMVLSCMW
-173 KDIEL
+173 KDIERK
-178 QHDAE
+178 HDAE

-192 RDYGKGTAGIFRWWS
+192 RDYGKETAGIFRWWS
-207 NDAATDEIQQL
+207 NSAATDEIKQL
-218 LAERQQ
+218 LEERRN

-231 YYRRR
+231 YYKRKY
-236 FSDGEQDKEIQGL
+236 SDGEQDEGIQSL
-249 KCFPGSWVNAISN
+249 TRFPGDWMNAISRG
-262 VERICVG
+262 ERIRVG
-269 PEWQSAESMLYSVL
+269 PEWPNAEAMLDYVL
-283 KNPTQVIET
+283 GNLAQVMED
-292 ALDDIVNFHLRGVKL
+292 ALDDIVNFHLQGVRL
-307 QIDSS
+307 QIDSIE
-312 GNRQFLVADTI
+312 NRQFLVADTI

-334 LQHGLSYRKCLCCD
+334 LKRGLSYRKCLCCD

-368 GRYQRNLIHKKLKE
+368 GRYQRNLIKKKL
-382 TAMKGESIC
+382 
-391 KNEP
+391 NEKVHGSN